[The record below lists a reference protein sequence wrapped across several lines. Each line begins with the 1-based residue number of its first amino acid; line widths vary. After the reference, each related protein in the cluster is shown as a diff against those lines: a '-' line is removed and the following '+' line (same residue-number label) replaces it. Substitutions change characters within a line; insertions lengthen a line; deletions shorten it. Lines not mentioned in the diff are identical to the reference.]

1 MQAEIEKTT
10 AAIAREEGKLR
21 SIAYNGDSMPQEIRQ
36 LIENGTLKQWGK
48 YPHIMFVD
56 GVDKARIIW
65 DDKKKQVMHK
75 YTNKL
80 TDKEQ
85 WKKFAQVYNYIAE
98 AVNKRKKYPAS
109 RHNGKKMRTK
119 TPKQLHEQW
128 FRIKPRFNGNHT
140 LHMKYVRIYH
150 IYRANMEKY
159 CAEWTMPVPASVY
172 AKQV

>member
-1 MQAEIEKTT
+1 MTRLEILKNSLEKKQAKFNEKLNEHFVEVRRANGQPLNDKRNGAATFRRWERQNNALAAMQAEIEKTT
-10 AAIAREEGKLR
+10 AAITREEGKLM
-21 SIAYNGDSMPQEIRQ
+21 SIAYNRDSMPQEIRQ
-36 LIENGTLKQWGK
+36 LIKNGTLKQWGK

-98 AVNKRKKYPAS
+98 AVNKRKNNPPHGTTE
-109 RHNGKKMRTK
+109 RR
-119 TPKQLHEQW
+119 
-128 FRIKPRFNGNHT
+128 
-140 LHMKYVRIYH
+140 
-150 IYRANMEKY
+150 
-159 CAEWTMPVPASVY
+159 
-172 AKQV
+172 